1 MNNKPARFDSFTKKA
16 ETLIQSPARV
26 QKLSGQAVR
35 KLAGR
40 GADGFQDAKLQLQTA
55 IAMINAWRGGDYEGV
70 STKTMVTLVAAVLYF
85 VVPMDVIPDFFLGWG
100 FIDDM
105 AVMGYVFS
113 QLTEEVEAF
122 KTWQDATA
130 DVEDMK
136 DMNRSSE
143 NAPDSLI

>member
-16 ETLIQSPARV
+16 ESLIQSPTRV
-26 QKLSGQAVR
+26 QKLTGQAVR

-40 GADGFQDAKLQLQTA
+40 GADGLQEAKSQLQTA
-55 IAMINAWRGGDYEGV
+55 IAMINAWRGGEYQGV
-70 STKTMVTLVAAVLYF
+70 STKTMVILVAAVLYF
-85 VVPMDVIPDFFLGWG
+85 VVPMDVIPDFFWGWG

-113 QLTEEVEAF
+113 QLTDEVEAF

-130 DVEDMK
+130 NFEDVEDVEK
-136 DMNRSSE
+136 ATGDE
-143 NAPDSLI
+143 